1 MGLIGIQAIISQTRN
16 NAGQQSPLR
25 WTCEVNGGSAGST
38 CSVVFNT
45 AWLLRSSQ
53 LHLCSRP
60 LIVLGYFLLPA
71 LPPFFG
77 KCEVQCKF
85 PCSTVFLFFSVM
97 VPGGC
102 CLQGC
107 HGQLTCSALV
117 LVAPLSF
124 QAHLLQAHL
133 LLIHVSLILP
143 CPLKS

>member
-53 LHLCSRP
+53 LHLCSCP
-60 LIVLGYFLLPA
+60 SIVLGYFLLPA

-102 CLQGC
+102 CSQGC
-107 HGQLTCSALV
+107 HGQLTCTCSALV

-124 QAHLLQAHL
+124 QVHLLQAHL
-133 LLIHVSLILP
+133 LLISLILP